1 MNGIKINKLR
11 IEGDEYR
18 RTLEFKSGLN
28 IISGDIYSGKSLVL
42 RLIDYALGKGE
53 VNLKVQRALD
63 KYCDKIFLE
72 IEIDN
77 KKYTI
82 RRSLKKD
89 KTNFYLYYCQL
100 TSISEYTPRVLK
112 KKDLSIILMD
122 LLEIPI
128 IRLLKNKKQSID
140 KELETLT
147 IRDIF
152 RFTYIDQHD
161 LGTHNFLKGQK
172 SEARKNKYAFEVMMN
187 FIEEDK
193 KGIKEQIAKINNE
206 INENRRTI
214 NGLTQFLKEG
224 EFSDLSKL
232 MQQRNHIDSKIKKLN
247 LKKRLLIN
255 NMKNHRVND
264 NPIYQ
269 KLLEDRNNK
278 ILEIKKIEK
287 NIKENQLELY
297 SRKNLLKS
305 YEKELSD
312 IKATQEANYYFETIK
327 HKMKC
332 PLCKSEVDVVDD
344 NSISEE
350 TFVGMYKELEE
361 KMAMIRA
368 MIENL
373 ILSIRKMKQEKGYY
387 INKIET
393 ISTLLDKYNSNNG
406 EEINI
411 INEIEGINKL
421 SSNLKD
427 EFIRYQEAIK
437 IHNKI
442 EEKNQ
447 ENINKEK
454 RLLGLNTKLDE
465 LLTDI
470 KFKKNVLLSINEEYR
485 LLLTNLGYKV
495 DENDTYISS
504 DDYIPYYN
512 GASVYEHD
520 SGGLLVCIQ
529 ISYLG
534 ALIKTY
540 IEHEDFKIKYP
551 NFLMLDTIGKYL
563 GAYKSIYVSDSE
575 TVEIMDEETYKGI
588 YDLLSDIGE
597 KTQVII
603 VDNTP
608 PQEEG
613 KYIRYIFKNETKS
626 REAISESGLIDLSK
640 NEYNVE

>member
-1 MNGIKINKLR
+1 MNGIRINKLR
-11 IEGDEYR
+11 IEGDKYR

-128 IRLLKNKKQSID
+128 IRLLKNKKQSSD

-172 SEARKNKYAFEVMMN
+172 PEARKNKYAFEVIMN

-232 MQQRNHIDSKIKKLN
+232 IQQRNHIDSKIKKLN
-247 LKKRLLIN
+247 VKKRLLIN

-278 ILEIKKIEK
+278 ILEINKIEK

-344 NSISEE
+344 NNISEE

-361 KMAMIRA
+361 KIAMIKA

-373 ILSIRKMKQEKGYY
+373 ILNIRKMKQEKGYY
-387 INKIET
+387 IDKIGT
-393 ISTLLDKYNSNNG
+393 IGTLLDKYNSNNV
-406 EEINI
+406 ENINI
-411 INEIEGINKL
+411 INEIEDINKV

-470 KFKKNVLLSINEEYR
+470 KFKNSVLRSINEEYR

-534 ALIKTY
+534 AIINTF
-540 IEHEDFKIKYP
+540 IEHEDFQIKYP

-575 TVEIMDEETYKGI
+575 TVEIMDEETYKDI

-640 NEYNVE
+640 NEYSVE

>member
-128 IRLLKNKKQSID
+128 IRLLKNKKQSSD

-287 NIKENQLELY
+287 NIKENKLELY

-387 INKIET
+387 IDKIGT

-406 EEINI
+406 EDINI
-411 INEIEGINKL
+411 INEIEDINKL

-540 IEHEDFKIKYP
+540 IEHEDFEIKYP

>member
-1 MNGIKINKLR
+1 MNGMRLNKLR
-11 IEGDEYR
+11 IEGDKYR

-53 VNLKVQRALD
+53 VNLKVQKALD

-72 IEIDN
+72 IEINN

-82 RRSLKKD
+82 SRSLKKD

-128 IRLLKNKKQSID
+128 IRLLKNKKQSSD

-172 SEARKNKYAFEVMMN
+172 PEARKNKYAFEVMMN

-206 INENRRTI
+206 INENKRTI

-232 MQQRNHIDSKIKKLN
+232 IQQRNHIDSKIKKLN
-247 LKKRLLIN
+247 VKKRLLIN
-255 NMKNHRVND
+255 NMKNNRVNN

-278 ILEIKKIEK
+278 ILEINKIEK

-361 KMAMIRA
+361 KIAMIKD

-373 ILSIRKMKQEKGYY
+373 ILNIRKMKQEKSYY
-387 INKIET
+387 IDKIGT
-393 ISTLLDKYNSNNG
+393 IGTLLDKYNSNNV
-406 EEINI
+406 EDINI
-411 INEIEGINKL
+411 INEIEDINKL

-427 EFIRYQEAIK
+427 EFIRCQEAIK

-447 ENINKEK
+447 ENTNKEK

-470 KFKKNVLLSINEEYR
+470 KFKNNVLLLINEKYR

-534 ALIKTY
+534 ALINTF
-540 IEHEDFKIKYP
+540 IEHEDFQIKYP

-588 YDLLSDIGE
+588 YDLLSIIGE

-608 PQEEG
+608 PQEEW

-640 NEYNVE
+640 NEFSVE

>member
-1 MNGIKINKLR
+1 MNGMKINKLR
-11 IEGDEYR
+11 IEGDKYR

-42 RLIDYALGKGE
+42 RLIDYTLGKGE
-53 VNLKVQRALD
+53 INLKVQRALD
-63 KYCDKIFLE
+63 QYCDKIFLE

-100 TSISEYTPRVLK
+100 TSIAEYTPRVLK
-112 KKDLSIILMD
+112 KKDLSIMLMD
-122 LLEIPI
+122 LLDIPI
-128 IRLLKNKKQSID
+128 IRLLKNKKQSSD

-161 LGTHNFLKGQK
+161 LGTHNFLKGQEP
-172 SEARKNKYAFEVMMN
+172 EARKNKYVFEVMMN

-206 INENRRTI
+206 INENRRII

-232 MQQRNHIDSKIKKLN
+232 IQQRNHIDIKIKKLN
-247 LKKRLLIN
+247 IKKRLLIN
-255 NMKNHRVND
+255 NIKNYRVND

-278 ILEIKKIEK
+278 ILEINKIEK

-297 SRKNLLKS
+297 SRKSLLKS
-305 YEKELSD
+305 YEKELAD

-344 NSISEE
+344 NNISEE
-350 TFVGMYKELEE
+350 TFLGMYKELEE
-361 KMAMIRA
+361 KIAMIRA
-368 MIENL
+368 MIDNL
-373 ILSIRKMKQEKGYY
+373 ILNIRKMKQEKSYY
-387 INKIET
+387 IDKMGAIG
-393 ISTLLDKYNSNNG
+393 TLLDKYNSNNV
-406 EEINI
+406 EEINS
-411 INEIEGINKL
+411 INEIEDINKL
-421 SSNLKD
+421 ISNLKD

-454 RLLGLNTKLDE
+454 RLLGLNAKLDE

-470 KFKKNVLLSINEEYR
+470 KFKKNVLFSINEEYR
-485 LLLTNLGYKV
+485 SLLTNLGYKV

-534 ALIKTY
+534 ALINTY
-540 IEHEDFKIKYP
+540 IEHEDFEIKYP

-575 TVEIMDEETYKGI
+575 TVEIMDEETYKDI

-640 NEYNVE
+640 NEYSVE

>member
-1 MNGIKINKLR
+1 MNGMRLNKLR
-11 IEGDEYR
+11 IEGDKYR

-53 VNLKVQRALD
+53 VNLKVQKALD

-72 IEIDN
+72 IEINN

-128 IRLLKNKKQSID
+128 IRLLKNKKQSSD

-172 SEARKNKYAFEVMMN
+172 PEARKNKYAFEVMMN

-206 INENRRTI
+206 INENKRTI

-232 MQQRNHIDSKIKKLN
+232 IQQRNHIDSKIKKLN
-247 LKKRLLIN
+247 VKKRLLIN
-255 NMKNHRVND
+255 NMKNNRVNN

-278 ILEIKKIEK
+278 ILEINKIEK

-361 KMAMIRA
+361 KIAMIKD

-373 ILSIRKMKQEKGYY
+373 ILNIRKMKQEKSYY
-387 INKIET
+387 IDKIGT
-393 ISTLLDKYNSNNG
+393 IGTLLDKYNSNNV
-406 EEINI
+406 EDINI
-411 INEIEGINKL
+411 INEIEDINKL

-427 EFIRYQEAIK
+427 EFIRCQEAIK

-447 ENINKEK
+447 ENTNKEK

-470 KFKKNVLLSINEEYR
+470 KFKNNVLLLINEKYR

-534 ALIKTY
+534 ALINTF
-540 IEHEDFKIKYP
+540 IEHEDFQIKYP

-588 YDLLSDIGE
+588 YDLLSIIGE

-608 PQEEG
+608 PQEEW

-640 NEYNVE
+640 NEFSVE